1 MKITIWTIITAAIC
15 YIAVFYDSTPMCAL
29 ALLMAVIPVVSFV
42 VLVLRRFTMRLKLSA
57 ESMTVNYGE
66 GIKAEIILYGL
77 PFLSQPE
84 FDCKIHIRNLLTD
97 TESDMVVPIKR
108 SFFEISS
115 VTIADVIPKECGMT
129 EISLAPSKLKDSLG
143 LFSFKVFKKR
153 RAVTAVITVLP
164 KIDEI
169 PVKVSASTASY
180 FSNTEVYSTEKSGDD
195 PSEVFD
201 IREYQAGDS
210 LRAIHWKQTAKS
222 GTLTVKEFGLP
233 IESSAAIV
241 YNCNENLS
249 DCMNFI
255 TSLSLSL
262 LEADCS
268 HTIYFRTNSD
278 SQAVFITKEDDLSAI
293 LPILLSNKPEITE
306 FDNIKEKFVCEIA
319 DGGRVYVNGEPVC
332 DVFDAYMP
340 IIEVKEAE
348 L

>member
-1 MKITIWTIITAAIC
+1 MKITIWTIITAAIF
-15 YIAVFYDSTPMCAL
+15 YIAVFYDSSAMCAL
-29 ALLMAVIPVVSFV
+29 ALLMAVIPVVSFII
-42 VLVLRRFTMRLKLSA
+42 LILRRFTMRIKLSA
-57 ESMTVNYGE
+57 ENMTINFGE

-77 PFLSQPE
+77 PFLSQPQ
-84 FDCKIHIRNLLTD
+84 FGCKIHIHNLLTD
-97 TESDMVVPIKR
+97 SQEDMVVPIKR

-115 VTIADVIPKECGMT
+115 TTFADVVPKECGMC
-129 EISLAPSKLKDSLG
+129 EISLSPSRLKDSLG

-169 PVKVSASTASY
+169 PVKVMSSTASY

-201 IREYQAGDS
+201 VREYRAGDS

-222 GTLTVKEFGLP
+222 GNLTVKEFGLP

-241 YNCNENLS
+241 YNCTEHLS

-262 LEADCS
+262 LEAECS
-268 HTIYFRTNSD
+268 HKIYFRINSD
-278 SQAVFITKEDDLSAI
+278 SQSVFITKEDDLSAI
-293 LPILLSNKPEITE
+293 LPTLLSSKPEITE
-306 FDNIKEKFVCEIA
+306 FDGIKESFVCEIA

-332 DVFDAYMP
+332 DVFDNYMP
-340 IIEVKEAE
+340 IIEVKGAE
-348 L
+348 I